1 MRREAKRRLLDARR
15 WGYVL
20 AASMGL
26 AWLPVGAQEGLSPAA
41 EQPESPS
48 LPVELIDPSP
58 HLPGLPGW
66 VMLLLIGIAL
76 AIAAGVVALVIQL
89 SRNNETTLTHR
100 QSPFQFA
107 LQQLESFR
115 ALPEN
120 TPLAEI
126 TTRISLALR
135 GYLAASKSDSALY
148 QTREEFLTDEERLRH
163 VEEPVRSQTADFL
176 AELSSLQYAPP
187 TSDPEEVTKLI
198 DQGIRILH
206 NLAEPSPS
214 PADHA

>member
-1 MRREAKRRLLDARR
+1 MRRESKRRLRCANW
-15 WGYVL
+15 WGLVVI
-20 AASMGL
+20 ASMGL
-26 AWLPVGAQEGLSPAA
+26 LLPIGAQEDPSSVPA
-41 EQPESPS
+41 QPEGPS

-76 AIAAGVVALVIQL
+76 AIAAGVVALVIHL
-89 SRNNETTLTHR
+89 SRNSETSLTHR

-115 ALPEN
+115 DLPEE
-120 TPLAEI
+120 TPLSEL
-126 TTRISLALR
+126 TTRISLVLR

-163 VEEPVRSQTADFL
+163 VEEPVRSETADFL
-176 AELSSLQYAPP
+176 TELSSLQYAPP
-187 TSDPEEVTKLI
+187 TSDPSQASALI
-198 DQGIRILH
+198 DRGLETLQM
-206 NLAEPSPS
+206 LAEPQPS
-214 PADHA
+214 PTNHV